1 VYFSGPKILFYQTLV
16 TFKEVIWHQML
27 TLKNK
32 GLGKV
37 APGRVG
43 VGDGILVRL
52 GKFRL
57 FNFQFM
63 AVKN

>member
-1 VYFSGPKILFYQTLV
+1 LV
-16 TFKEVIWHQML
+16 TFKEVIWHQRL

-37 APGRVG
+37 APCRVG
-43 VGDGILVRL
+43 IAWLGKVRL

-57 FNFQFM
+57 VLL
-63 AVKN
+63 AI